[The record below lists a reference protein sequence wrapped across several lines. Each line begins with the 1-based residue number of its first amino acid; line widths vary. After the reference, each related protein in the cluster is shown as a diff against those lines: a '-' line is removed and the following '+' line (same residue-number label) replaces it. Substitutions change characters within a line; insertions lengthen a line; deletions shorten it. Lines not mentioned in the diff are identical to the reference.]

1 MAYPVPMW
9 AGVSKESAAPSG
21 PPSGVSIATS
31 SSGNYD
37 DAIDGAD
44 TSGCSFNA
52 MDVGGAGWAGAAQT
66 IFPNVTEF
74 SNFDGCSAQSALAIY
89 GYIRES
95 GATSYQWDL
104 TLVSQSLSNGCIAQV
119 VGTASTSQ
127 DATSTGIGEYCRIN
141 FGGGRG
147 GQLYPLNGDSL
158 VLDIEADAINGFG
171 TTSATKLQL
180 TYDFQ

>member
-9 AGVSKESAAPSG
+9 AGVSKEAAPSG
-21 PPSGVSIATS
+21 PPTGVSIATS

-37 DAIDGAD
+37 DATQGSD
-44 TSGCSFNA
+44 TSGCTFTA
-52 MDVGGAGWAGAAQT
+52 MDFGGAGWGSNALT
-66 IFPNVTEF
+66 TYPNVAEF
-74 SNFDGCSAQSALAIY
+74 SAFDGCSAQSQLIIY

-95 GATSYQWDL
+95 GATSFQWDL

-127 DATSTGIGEYCRIN
+127 DATGTGIGEYCRIN

-147 GQLYPLNGDSL
+147 GQLYPVNGDSL
-158 VLDIEADAINGFG
+158 VLDIDADATNGSG
-171 TTSATKLQL
+171 TTSATKCVL
-180 TYDFQ
+180 TYDFI